1 MYSAGC
7 KAKVLVS
14 RASTK
19 DLSEIPL
26 FIAKHISVQTS
37 PQAGLG
43 SDLLRTY
50 LRFKDTWWWSGGE
63 KKVFKERERRST
75 TAKATAAAAAGPGQ
89 HHFGWK
95 KRIFSSLSVWAW
107 QRISEPLCSG
117 QHRLA
122 APGGSVRNQNL
133 FSKKIFEWLF
143 HNLELEFVVAD
154 LKFWVWDKTSFLDAP

>member
-50 LRFKDTWWWSGGE
+50 LRFKIPDDGQEVG
-63 KKVFKERERRST
+63 KKVFKERGST
-75 TAKATAAAAAGPGQ
+75 TTA
-89 HHFGWK
+89 
-95 KRIFSSLSVWAW
+95 
-107 QRISEPLCSG
+107 PLTALV
-117 QHRLA
+117 LA
-122 APGGSVRNQNL
+122 
-133 FSKKIFEWLF
+133 
-143 HNLELEFVVAD
+143 H
-154 LKFWVWDKTSFLDAP
+154 

>member
-63 KKVFKERERRST
+63 KKVFKEREGST
-75 TAKATAAAAAGPGQ
+75 TAKATAAAAGPGQ

-107 QRISEPLCSG
+107 QRISEPLCSAG
-117 QHRLA
+117 QRRYA
-122 APGGSVRNQNL
+122 KQRGARVFSFGGSAG
-133 FSKKIFEWLF
+133 SSTYP
-143 HNLELEFVVAD
+143 
-154 LKFWVWDKTSFLDAP
+154 TSLIIQ

>member
-63 KKVFKERERRST
+63 KKVFKERERRE
-75 TAKATAAAAAGPGQ
+75 Q
-89 HHFGWK
+89 L
-95 KRIFSSLSVWAW
+95 KRLQYSSSKT
-107 QRISEPLCSG
+107 RS
-117 QHRLA
+117 
-122 APGGSVRNQNL
+122 AP
-133 FSKKIFEWLF
+133 
-143 HNLELEFVVAD
+143 
-154 LKFWVWDKTSFLDAP
+154 FWVEKTNFFFTQCVSMTKNQRTTLFCWTTKVCEAKRSTSLLFWWWLVMVVPLLVLDISITQ